1 MELLPKYLNELQ
13 DSNKMKRCAAYKR
26 VHELVGS
33 GKDELTEDDEFSIIR
48 ACLKGFEDS
57 SERARE
63 EAVRIT
69 TELLSDQNANVL
81 DWVLPSVVTRI
92 GIVPVAEES
101 EEIRLL
107 LLRLGTT
114 CMTCF
119 PHDIGPR
126 NYIDFFQVLLENC
139 FRDPFPDLKKEACK
153 AACQLCAIEPKQ
165 VKAIT
170 VPLAKAVKSA
180 CLMHKHSAVRAEA
193 ANTLAV
199 LFRCGAS
206 EVLKDGKDEA
216 ENRTTASEL
225 FVLCN
230 DHSEPVR
237 LAVLDILSCAL
248 LDIKERVE
256 MHPKYLPHLL
266 LLVTDPFDAVRAR
279 AREILERVGQLYLM
293 DNEDNRIDMASRRVT
308 MKDIEW
314 YGDDEYPSMA
324 LTSAAAH
331 KYDLFASR
339 PSLGARYV
347 VADSV
352 RAFLD
357 RILADVTAVDWVI
370 PFSTNNRKVV
380 ALKLLWTTIYFCEK
394 SSVQFT
400 ERVLSAVYKAFADEL
415 PAVKDEA
422 ALCIE
427 VLGKFLVPDQYLP
440 FLIAKPQAASPAAAA
455 ATSSTTGAA
464 DATYEDT
471 AIVQKSRNKTVILTS
486 VEEVA
491 GPAPTLFSTAAVTV
505 KCSILR
511 TLTFLIAGSK
521 DKLTGVHATRI
532 TQAVT
537 ANDLVECENEPLLLA
552 LLDTMQHIF
561 LVFVEKGFM
570 ASPQQPLPE
579 SILNDAKQRT
589 LDSIAL
595 YALLRIKS
603 ADIPSVQVKASDAI
617 AALSSVVTGS
627 ATGIYT
633 LHVARLLTRYGA
645 GMPVSAF
652 SDLVLNAES
661 VSTLGGVLANIFVS
675 RLAEINFAV
684 KVTEELRYLT
694 VLERLLWN
702 KTVAFQPS
710 EVQELLRAIIL
721 PLATFQPGNTAHL
734 FRKVAVNCLCA
745 VVDPSYR
752 DALQPQ
758 LEESNCALSIKLI
771 NAWCSASDADDGEM
785 RLVCMSVLHNVSAL
799 PMVTG
804 SAHEIAQ
811 SVLLRFDDSNELVR
825 LRTSAELL
833 KTLESSSSGTSPFVL
848 DEVSSQMVPLV
859 KKMLIYL
866 DDTEESVGIRPV
878 LTAVLKKLGDISPNI
893 VVDLTRSA
901 LERHEEKQYCRDILQ
916 YLEAKY

>member
-13 DSNKMKRCAAYKR
+13 DANKMKRCAAYKR
-26 VHELVGS
+26 MHELVSSHG
-33 GKDELTEDDEFSIIR
+33 DELTEDDAFAITR
-48 ACLKGFEDS
+48 ACLKGFEDT

-69 TELLSDQNANVL
+69 LKLLPGQSANIL

-107 LLRLGTT
+107 LLRLGAA

-139 FRDPFPDLKKEACK
+139 FRDPFPDLKKEACR

-170 VPLAKAVKSA
+170 IPLVKAVKAA
-180 CLMHKHSAVRAEA
+180 CLLHKHAAVRAEA
-193 ANTLAV
+193 ASTLAV

-206 EVLKDGKDEA
+206 EALKDGKDEP

-248 LDIKERVE
+248 LDIKERAE
-256 MHPKYLPHLL
+256 MHAKYLPHLL
-266 LLVTDPFDAVRAR
+266 LLLTDPFDAVRAR
-279 AREILERVGQLYLM
+279 AQDTLERVGQLYM
-293 DNEDNRIDMASRRVT
+293 IDNEDNRIDMANRRVT

-314 YGDDEYPSMA
+314 YGDDEYPPMV
-324 LTSAAAH
+324 LTSGAAQRYAI
-331 KYDLFASR
+331 FAAR
-339 PSLGARYV
+339 PSLGTRYV
-347 VADSV
+347 VADSA

-357 RILADVTAVDWVI
+357 RVLADVTAVDWVI

-380 ALKLLWTTIYFCEK
+380 ALRLLWTTIYFCEK

-415 PAVKDEA
+415 PAVKEEA

-440 FLIAKPQAASPAAAA
+440 FLIAKPAAAAAAA
-455 ATSSTTGAA
+455 ATAGGAEA
-464 DATYEDT
+464 GGEDATT
-471 AIVQKSRNKTVILTS
+471 VIKSRNKTVILTS
-486 VEEVA
+486 VDEVA
-491 GPAPTLFSTAAVTV
+491 GPTPTLFSTAAVTV
-505 KCSILR
+505 KCAVLQ
-511 TLTFLIAGSK
+511 TLAYLIRGSR
-521 DKLTGVHATRI
+521 DKLTAAHATRI
-532 TQAVT
+532 VQALTGSEMV
-537 ANDLVECENEPLLLA
+537 DCDNEALLLA
-552 LLDTMQHIF
+552 LLETLRSIF
-561 LVFVEKGFM
+561 PVLVEKGFL
-570 ASPQQPLPE
+570 ASPQHPLPE
-579 SILNDAKQRT
+579 SVLCDSKQRT

-595 YALLRIKS
+595 YALLRVKS
-603 ADIPSVQVKASDAI
+603 TDIASVQARAGDVIGS
-617 AALSSVVTGS
+617 LSSLVTGT

-633 LHVARLLTRYGA
+633 LHAERLLTRYGA
-645 GMPVSAF
+645 SLPVSAF
-652 SDLVLNAES
+652 SDLVLHADG
-661 VSTLGGVLANIFVS
+661 VAALGSLLASIFVS
-675 RLAEINFAV
+675 RLADVNFAV
-684 KVTEELRYLT
+684 KVTEELRYFS
-694 VLERLLWN
+694 VLERLLWG
-702 KTVAFQPS
+702 KTVAFGADDAH
-710 EVQELLRAIIL
+710 ELLRVVVL
-721 PLATFQPGNTAHL
+721 PLAAFQPGSTAHL

-745 VVDPSYR
+745 MIDPVHR
-752 DALQPQ
+752 AVLRAA
-758 LEESNCALSIKLI
+758 LEENSCALATKVI

-785 RLVCMSVLHNVSAL
+785 RLVCMSVLSDVCAL
-799 PMVTG
+799 PMGKG
-804 SAHEIAQ
+804 SAHEVVQ
-811 SVLLRFDDSNELVR
+811 SILLRFDDSSELVR

-833 KTLESSSSGTSPFVL
+833 KTLRSASSTPESRVVV
-848 DEVSSQMVPLV
+848 EEMVAQMVPLV
-859 KKMLIYL
+859 KKALIYL

-878 LTAVLKKLGDISPNI
+878 LVAVLKELGDLSPNI

-901 LERHEEKQYCRDILQ
+901 QERHQEKQYCAAVLE
-916 YLEAKY
+916 YLERKY

>member
-13 DSNKMKRCAAYKR
+13 DPNKMKRCAAYKKT
-26 VHELVGS
+26 HELVS
-33 GKDELTEDDEFSIIR
+33 SHKDELTEDEAFTIIR

-69 TELLSDQNANVL
+69 TELLPGQTASIL

-92 GIVPVAEES
+92 GIMPVAEES

-107 LLRLGTT
+107 LLRLGTA

-153 AACQLCAIEPKQ
+153 AASQLCEIEPKQ
-165 VKAIT
+165 VKVIT
-170 VPLAKAVKSA
+170 VPLAKAVKNA

-193 ANTLAV
+193 ANTLSV
-199 LFRCGAS
+199 LFRCGAA
-206 EVLKDGKDEA
+206 EVLKDKDELD
-216 ENRTTASEL
+216 NRTTASEL

-237 LAVLDILSCAL
+237 LGVLGILSCAL

-256 MHPKYLPHLL
+256 MHAKYLPHLL

-279 AREILERVGQLYLM
+279 ARETLDRLGQLYMM
-293 DNEDNRIDMASRRVT
+293 DNEDNRIDLASRRVT

-314 YGDDEYPSMA
+314 YGDDEYPCMTA
-324 LTSAAAH
+324 LTSPAAP
-331 KYDLFASR
+331 KYDLFNTR

-347 VADSV
+347 VADAV
-352 RAFLD
+352 RGFLD
-357 RILADVTAVDWVI
+357 RVLADVTAVDWVI
-370 PFSTNNRKVV
+370 PFSTNNRKVI

-415 PAVKDEA
+415 PTVKEEA

-440 FLIAKPQAASPAAAA
+440 FLIAKPQAVAAVTAPPAAV
-455 ATSSTTGAA
+455 A
-464 DATYEDT
+464 DDAYEDT
-471 AIVQKSRNKTVILTS
+471 TIVQKSRNKTVILTS
-486 VEEVA
+486 VDEVT
-491 GPAPTLFSTAAVTV
+491 GPNPTLFSTAAVTV
-505 KCSILR
+505 KCSILQ
-511 TLTFLIAGSK
+511 TLSFLIEGSK
-521 DKLTGVHATRI
+521 DKLTGAHATRI
-532 TQAVT
+532 MQALT
-537 ANDLVECENEPLLLA
+537 ANELIECENEPLLLA
-552 LLDTMQHIF
+552 LLTTMQSIF
-561 LVFVEKGFM
+561 AVFVEKNFM
-570 ASPQQPLPE
+570 ASPEQPLPQ
-579 SILNDAKQRT
+579 SILEDPKQRT

-603 ADIPSVQVKASDAI
+603 TEMPSVQLKARGAI
-617 AALSSVVTGS
+617 AALSTLVTGS
-627 ATGIYT
+627 ITGIYT
-633 LHVARLLTRYGA
+633 LHVERLLTRYGA
-645 GMPVSAF
+645 ALPVSAF
-652 SDLVLNAES
+652 SDLVLNAEN
-661 VSTLGGVLANIFVS
+661 VSALGGVLANIFVS
-675 RLAEINFAV
+675 RLAELNFAV
-684 KVTEELRYLT
+684 KVTEELRYFT
-694 VLERLLWN
+694 VLERLLWG
-702 KTVAFQPS
+702 KTMTFSPS
-710 EVQELLRAIIL
+710 EAHELLRGIVL

-745 VVDPSYR
+745 MVDPAYR
-752 DALQPQ
+752 EALRSQ
-758 LEESNCALSIKLI
+758 LEGNGCALSTKLI

-785 RLVCMSVLHNVSAL
+785 RLVCMSVLHDVCAL
-799 PMVTG
+799 PMMKG
-804 SAHEIAQ
+804 SAHEIVQ

-825 LRTSAELL
+825 LRTSSKLL
-833 KTLESSSSGTSPFVL
+833 TTLENSSFPAEGTSFFVL
-848 DEVSSQMVPLV
+848 DEITSQMVPLA
-859 KKMLIYL
+859 KKILIYL
-866 DDTEESVGIRPV
+866 DDTEETVGIRTV

-901 LERHEEKQYCRDILQ
+901 LERHEEKQYCEDVLQ
-916 YLEAKY
+916 YLEPKY

>member
-13 DSNKMKRCAAYKR
+13 DSNKMKRCAAYKKI
-26 VHELVGS
+26 HELVAS
-33 GKDELTEDDEFSIIR
+33 HKEELTEEDEFSIIR

-69 TELLSDQNANVL
+69 SELLPRQNASIL

-92 GIVPVAEES
+92 GIVPVVEES

-107 LLRLGTT
+107 LLRLGAA
-114 CMTCF
+114 CMACF

-153 AACQLCAIEPKQ
+153 AACQLCVIEPKE

-170 VPLAKAVKSA
+170 VPLAKAVKGA

-193 ANTLAV
+193 ASTLAV

-206 EVLKDGKDEA
+206 EVLKDGKDEP

-237 LAVLDILSCAL
+237 LAVLETLSCAL

-256 MHPKYLPHLL
+256 MHAKYLPHLL
-266 LLVTDPFDAVRAR
+266 LLVTDSFDAVRAR
-279 AREILERVGQLYLM
+279 AHEILERIGQLYM
-293 DNEDNRIDMASRRVT
+293 IDNEDNRIDMANRRVT

-314 YGDDEYPSMA
+314 YGDDEYPSMD
-324 LTSAAAH
+324 LTSAVAQ
-331 KYDLFASR
+331 KYDIFASR
-339 PSLGARYV
+339 PSLGTRYV

-352 RAFLD
+352 RVFLD

-400 ERVLSAVYKAFADEL
+400 ERVLSAVYKAFTDEL
-415 PAVKDEA
+415 ATVKDEA

-440 FLIAKPQAASPAAAA
+440 FLIAKPQAASPSAA
-455 ATSSTTGAA
+455 GE
-464 DATYEDT
+464 DA
-471 AIVQKSRNKTVILTS
+471 AIVQKSRSKTVILTS
-486 VEEVA
+486 VDEVA
-491 GPAPTLFSTAAVTV
+491 APTPTLFSTAAVAV

-511 TLTFLIAGSK
+511 TLAFLIEGSK
-521 DKLTGVHATRI
+521 DKLTGAHATRI
-532 TQAVT
+532 TQALV
-537 ANDLVECENEPLLLA
+537 ANDLIECENESLLLA
-552 LLDTMQHIF
+552 LLDTMQSTF
-561 LVFVEKGFM
+561 AVFVERGFM

-579 SILNDAKQRT
+579 SILNDPKQRT

-603 ADIPSVQVKASDAI
+603 AGIPSVQVKASDTT
-617 AALSSVVTGS
+617 AALSSLVTGS
-627 ATGIYT
+627 TTGIYT
-633 LHVARLLTRYGA
+633 LHVERLLTRYGA
-645 GMPVSAF
+645 ALPVIAF
-652 SDLVLNAES
+652 SDLVLHAECI
-661 VSTLGGVLANIFVS
+661 STLGGLLTNIFVS
-675 RLAEINFAV
+675 RLSEINFAV

-710 EVQELLRAIIL
+710 EVHELLRAIVL

-745 VVDPSYR
+745 LVDPSYR
-752 DALQPQ
+752 DALRPQ
-758 LEESNCALSIKLI
+758 LEENGCALSTKLI

-785 RLVCMSVLHNVSAL
+785 RLVCMSVLHEVCAL
-799 PMVTG
+799 PMMKG
-804 SAHEIAQ
+804 SAHEIIQ

-825 LRTSAELL
+825 LRSSAELL
-833 KTLESSSSGTSPFVL
+833 KTLEGSSAGTALFVM
-848 DEVSSQMVPLV
+848 DEISSQMVPLV
-859 KKMLIYL
+859 KKALIYL

-878 LTAVLKKLGDISPNI
+878 LATVLKKLGDVSPNI

-901 LERHEEKQYCRDILQ
+901 LERHAEKQYCQDILQ

>member
-13 DSNKMKRCAAYKR
+13 DANKMKRCAAYKKIHDLVR
-26 VHELVGS
+26 VR
-33 GKDELTEDDEFSIIR
+33 KDELADDDEFTITR
-48 ACLKGFEDS
+48 ACLKGFEDP

-69 TELLSDQNANVL
+69 TLLLPGQSASVL

-107 LLRLGTT
+107 LLRLGAA
-114 CMTCF
+114 CMTSF

-153 AACQLCAIEPKQ
+153 AACQLCEIEPKQ

-170 VPLAKAVKSA
+170 VPLAKAVKNA

-193 ANTLAV
+193 ASTLAV

-206 EVLKDGKDEA
+206 EVLKDGKDEP

-248 LDIKERVE
+248 LDIKERTE
-256 MHPKYLPHLL
+256 MHAKYLPHLL

-279 AREILERVGQLYLM
+279 ARDVLERVGQLYM
-293 DNEDNRIDMASRRVT
+293 VDNEDNRIDMANRRVT

-314 YGDDEYPSMA
+314 YGDDEYPAMT
-324 LTSAAAH
+324 LTSAVAG

-347 VADSV
+347 VADAV
-352 RAFLD
+352 RSFLD
-357 RILADVTAVDWVI
+357 RVLADVTAVDWVI

-380 ALKLLWTTIYFCEK
+380 ALKLLWTTIYYCEK

-415 PAVKDEA
+415 PAVKEEA

-440 FLIAKPQAASPAAAA
+440 FLIAKPPAADAA
-455 ATSSTTGAA
+455 GVAAVGGAA
-464 DATYEDT
+464 DAYDDGVT
-471 AIVQKSRNKTVILTS
+471 VQKSRNKTVILTS
-486 VEEVA
+486 ADEATAV
-491 GPAPTLFSTAAVTV
+491 GPTPTLFSTAAVTV
-505 KCSILR
+505 KCSILQ
-511 TLTFLIAGSK
+511 TLTYLIEGSK
-521 DKLTGVHATRI
+521 EKLTGAHATRI
-532 TQAVT
+532 TQALT
-537 ANDLVECENEPLLLA
+537 ASDLIECENEALLLA
-552 LLDTMQHIF
+552 LLDAMRNIF
-561 LVFVEKGFM
+561 AVFVERGFM
-570 ASPQQPLPE
+570 ASPKQPLPD
-579 SILNDAKQRT
+579 SILKDPKQRT

-603 ADIPSVQVKASDAI
+603 SEIPSVQGKARDVTAS
-617 AALSSVVTGS
+617 LSVLVTGS
-627 ATGIYT
+627 AIGIYT
-633 LHVARLLTRYGA
+633 RHVERLLTRYGA
-645 GMPVSAF
+645 ALPVSAF

-661 VSTLGGVLANIFVS
+661 ISNLGGVLTNIFVA
-675 RLAEINFAV
+675 RLTDLNFAM
-684 KVTEELRYLT
+684 KVTEELRYFT

-702 KTVAFQPS
+702 QTVAFRAS
-710 EVQELLRAIIL
+710 ELHELLRGVVL

-734 FRKVAVNCLCA
+734 FRKVAINCLCA
-745 VVDPSYR
+745 MVDPTYR
-752 DALQPQ
+752 EAMQPQ
-758 LEESNCALSIKLI
+758 LEENNCALSTKVI
-771 NAWCSASDADDGEM
+771 NAWCAASDADDGEM
-785 RLVCMSVLHNVSAL
+785 RLMCMSVLHEVCAL
-799 PMVTG
+799 PMVKG
-804 SAHEIAQ
+804 SAHEIVQ
-811 SVLLRFDDSNELVR
+811 SVLLRFDDSSELVR

-833 KTLESSSSGTSPFVL
+833 TAVEAVTASPSSSFVL
-848 DEVSSQMVPLV
+848 DEVVAQMVPLV
-859 KKMLIYL
+859 KKMLVYL

-878 LTAVLKKLGDISPNI
+878 LTAALKKLGDLSPNI

-901 LERHEEKQYCRDILQ
+901 LERHEEKQYCNEILQ